1 MVNILCLDQALNNT
15 GWIVVS
21 YDVKSNSCFF
31 VAKGTIRFKPKPK
44 LSTEEKLIRLES
56 AIQQLITT
64 HNINHCFLETVKNH
78 VASNIVYALLC
89 TVLTFIKVQ
98 LIKQNIPFNVLDTTK
113 NSKLSWRAV
122 TDTKNKVDWL
132 AKLHEY
138 KTLDWPKV
146 LNEHERDALGILLG
160 GLNLYFNC
168 QVPNDVIINSLF

>member
-21 YDVKSNSCFF
+21 YDPKTNSCSF
-31 VAKGTIRFKPKPK
+31 VAKGTVKFKPKPK
-44 LSTEEKLIRLES
+44 LSTEEKLIQLEIS
-56 AIQQLITT
+56 IAQLI
-64 HNINHCFLETVKNH
+64 IDYDIKHCFLETVKNH
-78 VASNIVYALLC
+78 VASNTVYALLC
-89 TVLTFIKVQ
+89 TVLTFIKIH
-98 LIKQNIPFNVLDTTK
+98 LIKQGIPFNALDTTK

-138 KTLDWPKV
+138 KNLEWSKL

-160 GLNLYFNC
+160 GLKLYFNC
-168 QVPNDVIINSLF
+168 QTSNAAIINSLF